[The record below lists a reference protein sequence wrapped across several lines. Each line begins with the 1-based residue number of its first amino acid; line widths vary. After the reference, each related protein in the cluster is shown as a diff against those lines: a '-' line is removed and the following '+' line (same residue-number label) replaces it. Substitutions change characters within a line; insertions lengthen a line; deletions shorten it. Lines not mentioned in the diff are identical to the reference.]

1 MSTRG
6 ARTEKLDLRISPK
19 AERTLRAAAAA
30 RHESMGDF
38 VLRSALRE
46 AEDVLLERRR
56 FELTAEE
63 WAAFQAALDAP
74 ARPSPALERLLK
86 EPSVFD

>member
-1 MSTRG
+1 MSAHST
-6 ARTEKLDLRISPK
+6 RTEKLDLRISPRVK
-19 AERTLRAAAAA
+19 RTLRAAAAV

-74 ARPSPALERLLK
+74 ASPSPALERLLR

>member
-1 MSTRG
+1 MSTRS
-6 ARTEKLDLRISPK
+6 ARTEKLDLRISPRV
-19 AERTLRAAAAA
+19 ERTLRAAAAA
-30 RHESMGDF
+30 RHESMSDF

>member
-1 MSTRG
+1 
-6 ARTEKLDLRISPK
+6 
-19 AERTLRAAAAA
+19 
-30 RHESMGDF
+30 MGDF

>member
-1 MSTRG
+1 MSSRN
-6 ARTEKLDLRISPK
+6 ARSEKLDLRISPSAK
-19 AERTLRAAAAA
+19 RTLRAASEA
-30 RHESMGDF
+30 RHETLSDF
-38 VLRSALRE
+38 VLRSALRA

-63 WAAFQAALDAP
+63 WAAFHAALDAP
-74 ARPSPALERLLK
+74 AKSSPALERLLK